1 MYLFVLNYIIHVVSI
16 NINVLSVY
24 HICILFVYRFVCI
37 YSCVCVYGLH
47 FIRPSYPYEE
57 QYVCMCVFGC
67 AANRTDDVF
76 GLIASPIVRTMTL
89 CICP

>member
-1 MYLFVLNYIIHVVSI
+1 MYLFVLNCFIHVVSI

-24 HICILFVYRFVCI
+24 HICILFVYRFVC
-37 YSCVCVYGLH
+37 VYGLH
-47 FIRPSYPYEE
+47 FIRQSYPYEE
-57 QYVCMCVFGC
+57 QYVCMCVFDC